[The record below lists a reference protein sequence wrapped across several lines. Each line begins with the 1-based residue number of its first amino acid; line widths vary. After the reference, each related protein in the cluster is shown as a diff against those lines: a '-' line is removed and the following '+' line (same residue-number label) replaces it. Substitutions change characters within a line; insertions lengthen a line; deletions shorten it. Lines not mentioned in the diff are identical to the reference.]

1 MTKLI
6 WACCAGSTPGPVL
19 AMGPIGMKSW
29 IQDPSGRHW
38 ILYARP
44 DPTRPAG
51 IRWHFLPFTSTLID
65 NNQWSVYPPPLFPG
79 SLRPGGGGGRGGS
92 TRRGAAHEVVEEAED
107 VVHGVRAGAPHRR
120 RGVRGCG
127 RRGLRG
133 G

>member
-65 NNQWSVYPPPLFPG
+65 NNQWSVYPPPPVPWVPSSGWRWG
-79 SLRPGGGGGRGGS
+79 SGGEHQAGSRP
-92 TRRGAAHEVVEEAED
+92 
-107 VVHGVRAGAPHRR
+107 
-120 RGVRGCG
+120 
-127 RRGLRG
+127 
-133 G
+133 